1 MNIVLEKGEKDWLGA
16 LCGATTLESPSRQR
30 PICQAEGVARA
41 SARIPVTL
49 ARASPLFP
57 PPPPRPAPLPS
68 PAGSTAARPP
78 AADWKFLA
86 QAAARPIG
94 VGFPH
99 FMRASKMALGSRGGK
114 RGREALAGRDQQS
127 GGDSYPS

>member
-1 MNIVLEKGEKDWLGA
+1 MNIALEKGEKRGSGRSAEPPLWSLPPAKANLQGRR
-16 LCGATTLESPSRQR
+16 SRKGER
-30 PICQAEGVARA
+30 EAPGHTR
-41 SARIPVTL
+41 SRL
-49 ARASPLFP
+49 SPLFF
-57 PPPPRPAPLPS
+57 PPPPRPALLPS
-68 PAGSTAARPP
+68 PAGSRAARPP

-99 FMRASKMALGSRGGK
+99 FMRASKMALGSRGGN
-114 RGREALAGRDQQS
+114 RGREALAGLEQQR